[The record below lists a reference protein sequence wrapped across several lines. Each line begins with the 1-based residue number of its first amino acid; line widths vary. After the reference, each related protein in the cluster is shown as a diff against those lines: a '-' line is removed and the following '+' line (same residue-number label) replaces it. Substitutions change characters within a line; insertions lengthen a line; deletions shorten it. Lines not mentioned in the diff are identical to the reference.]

1 MVSAASAVLAAVV
14 ALGLVGGVII
24 KVGKFTCCL
33 FCSVATEVVVSD
45 VTDESIC
52 VKGCA
57 I

>member
-24 KVGKFTCCL
+24 KVGKFTCCM